1 MNSFDTAMAFVL
13 ASEGG
18 YVFDPRDNGGE
29 TNLGVTDKQ
38 DGKVDRLID
47 VNGDGT
53 LMVPVKDLTIDQA
66 KVVYRRNYWTPTHCD
81 ELSPGRALI
90 IVDTA
95 VNMGVHQAIKLI
107 QRVGGLT
114 EDGCFGPHTLAAAKV
129 LDIEAYGAARL
140 AIYKQLSGWATYGHG
155 WSIRVTKVISTAK
168 GLEG

>member
-18 YVFDPRDNGGE
+18 YVFDPRDPGGE
-29 TNLGVTDKQ
+29 TNKGVTDKQ
-38 DGKVDRLID
+38 DGKVDGNVD

-53 LMVPVKDLTIDQA
+53 LMVHVKDLTVDQA

-95 VNMGVHQAIKLI
+95 VNMGIHQAVKLI

-114 EDGCFGPHTLAAAKV
+114 EDGVFGPKTLEYAKA
-129 LDIEAYGAARL
+129 LDIDAYGAARM
-140 AIYKQLSGWATYGHG
+140 AVYKQLKGWPTYGKG
-155 WSIRVTKVISTAK
+155 WSIRVNKVIFTAK